1 MVYNAYRSVVVDRP
15 AGAFD
20 PIQGVSMHHTSLV
33 LLACSILVVAG
44 CNCDQSCSTDGGDN
58 PLLVEST
65 LPFGA
70 PPFDQIEEAHFAPA
84 FEAAMQAH
92 NAEIQAIVD
101 QADEPTFANT
111 LEALDLSG
119 RLLDNVRLIFLNINA
134 ADTSEGIQALAKEI
148 NPKLAGH
155 RDDRLMNDGLFARV
169 KEVYDARE
177 KMDLTTEQAR
187 LLEKHYKRFVRGGAN
202 LDAEAKLQLKALN
215 AELTTLSTQFGEN
228 LLKEMNSVALLIED
242 KVDLA
247 GLPQSVRDAAS
258 ATAKVQGHEGAWAF
272 NLQRTSWTP
281 FLQLSERRDL
291 REKLYTAY
299 TQLCSHGDE
308 TDNTALASK
317 IASLRVERAHVLG
330 YANHAAYQVE
340 KNMAETPDRVNELL
354 NKLWAPALAKA
365 TVELAELQSLADSL
379 GDDITVEMWDWWF
392 YSEKLRAAKYD
403 FDEGSVK
410 PYLELSRVRQA
421 AFDVA
426 GKLWGLQ
433 FIERA
438 DLPGYHPD
446 QVAFE
451 VQNADGSH
459 VGVFYVDYFARES
472 KRGGAWME
480 DVRRQWKV
488 DGEDIRPIVTNTCNF
503 SKPSEGQPALLSL
516 DEAATLFHEFGHALH
531 GLLSDVTYSSLSG
544 TNVAQDFVELPSQ
557 MMENWAFDP
566 AVLPTYA
573 RHYETGEP
581 IPVELIEKLQKAK
594 QFNQGFATTE
604 YLAASILDMDWH
616 TLGEAVDQDA
626 AAFETESMDR
636 IGIIEEIAPRYRTPY
651 FGHIFSGSYS
661 AGYYSYVWAEVLDAD
676 GFVAF
681 KEAGVFDRDLAKSY
695 RKNILSAGD
704 SENPMVL
711 YERFRG
717 AAPSIDAL
725 VARRGLGG

>member
-1 MVYNAYRSVVVDRP
+1 MNQSA
-15 AGAFD
+15 
-20 PIQGVSMHHTSLV
+20 LV
-33 LLACSILVVAG
+33 LLACSVLVVAG
-44 CNCDQSCSTDGGDN
+44 CNCDQSSTPEGGDN
-58 PLLVEST
+58 PLLVESS

-70 PPFDQIEEAHFAPA
+70 PPFDQIEEAHFTPA
-84 FEAAMQAH
+84 FEEAMAVH
-92 NAEIQAIVD
+92 NGEIQAIVD
-101 QADEPTFANT
+101 QTEEPTFANT
-111 LEALDLSG
+111 IEALDLSG

-134 ADTSEGIQALAKEI
+134 ANTSEGIQAIAKEI

-155 RDDRLMNDGLFARV
+155 RDDILMNDGLFARV
-169 KEVYDARE
+169 KAVYDTRQSLE
-177 KMDLTTEQAR
+177 LTAESAR
-187 LLEKHYKRFVRGGAN
+187 LLDKHYKRFVRGGAN
-202 LDAEAKLQLKALN
+202 LDAEAKVRLKELN
-215 AELTTLSTQFGEN
+215 SELTTLSTQFGEN

-242 KVDLA
+242 EAELA
-247 GLPQSVRDAAS
+247 GLPQSVRDAAAAV
-258 ATAKVQGHEGAWAF
+258 ATAQDHEGAWAF

-291 REKLYTAY
+291 REKLYLAY
-299 TQLCSHGDE
+299 TNLCAGGGE
-308 TDNTALASK
+308 TDNRALASR
-317 IASLRVERAHVLG
+317 IAALRVERARVLG
-330 YANHAAYQVE
+330 FETHAAYVIDD
-340 KNMAETPDRVNELL
+340 NMAETPERVYDLL
-354 NKLWAPALAKA
+354 NTLWTPALAKA
-365 TVELAELQSLADSL
+365 KTELAELQSLADRL
-379 GDDITVEMWDWWF
+379 GDGITLEMWDWWY

-403 FDEGSVK
+403 FDESVVK

-433 FIERA
+433 FIERS

-459 VGVFYVDYFARES
+459 VGVFYTDYFARES

-488 DGEDIRPIVTNTCNF
+488 DGKNIRPIVTNTCNF

-516 DEAATLFHEFGHALH
+516 DEATTLFHEFGHGLH

-544 TNVAQDFVELPSQ
+544 TNVARDFVELPSQ

-566 AVLPTYA
+566 EVLPTYA
-573 RHYETGEP
+573 RHVETGEP
-581 IPVELIEKLQKAK
+581 IPAELIEKLQKAK

-616 TLGEAVDQDA
+616 SLDEPVAQDA
-626 AAFETESMDR
+626 EAFEKASMDR
-636 IGIIEEIAPRYRTPY
+636 IGIIEEVVSRYRTPY
-651 FGHIFSGSYS
+651 FGHIFSGGYS

-681 KEAGVFDRDLAKSY
+681 KEAGVFDRDLAESY

-717 AAPSIDAL
+717 AAPTIDAL
-725 VARRGLGG
+725 VAKRGLN

>member
-1 MVYNAYRSVVVDRP
+1 MN
-15 AGAFD
+15 
-20 PIQGVSMHHTSLV
+20 HTALV
-33 LLACSILVVAG
+33 LFASSMLVVSG
-44 CNCDQSCSTDGGDN
+44 CTCDQSCSTDGGDN

-84 FEAAMQAH
+84 FEEAMSIH

-101 QADEPTFANT
+101 QTDEPTFANT
-111 LEALDLSG
+111 IEALDLAG
-119 RLLDNVRLIFLNINA
+119 RSLDNVRLIFLNLNA
-134 ADTSEGIQALAKEI
+134 ANTSEGIQALAKEI

-155 RDDRLMNDGLFARV
+155 RDDILMNDGLFARV
-169 KEVYDARE
+169 KAVYDARE
-177 KMDLTTEQAR
+177 TMDLNTEQAR
-187 LLEKHYKRFVRGGAN
+187 LLDKHYKRFVRGGAN
-202 LDAEAKLQLKALN
+202 LDAEAKAQLKDLN
-215 AELTTLSTQFGEN
+215 GQLSTLSTQFGEN

-242 KVDLA
+242 EADLA
-247 GLPQSVRDAAS
+247 GLPQSVRDAAAAV
-258 ATAKVQGHEGAWAF
+258 ATAQDHEGAWAF

-281 FLQLSERRDL
+281 FLKLSERRDL

-299 TQLCSHGDE
+299 IGLCSHGTE
-308 TDNTALASK
+308 TDNTVLASK
-317 IASLRVERAHVLG
+317 IAALRFERAEVLG
-330 YANHAAYQVE
+330 YVNHAAYQVE
-340 KNMAETPDRVNELL
+340 ENMAQTPERIYELL
-354 NKLWAPALAKA
+354 NKLWPPALAKA
-365 TVELAELQSLADSL
+365 TAERAELQALADSL
-379 GDDITVEMWDWWF
+379 GDDLSIEMWDWWY

-403 FDEGSVK
+403 FDESAVK

-426 GKLWGLQ
+426 GKLWGLK
-433 FIERA
+433 FIERP

-480 DVRRQWKV
+480 DVRRQWKA
-488 DGEDIRPIVTNTCNF
+488 DGENIRPIVTNTCNF

-516 DEAATLFHEFGHALH
+516 DEASTLFHEFGHALH

-544 TNVAQDFVELPSQ
+544 TNVAQDFVEMPSQ

-566 AVLPTYA
+566 EVLPTYA

-581 IPVELIEKLQKAK
+581 IPAELIEKLQKAK

-616 TLGEAVDQDA
+616 TLDEAAAQDA
-626 AAFETESMDR
+626 AAFETASMDR
-636 IGIIEEIAPRYRTPY
+636 IGIIEEIVSRYRTPY
-651 FGHIFSGSYS
+651 FGHIFSGEYS

-681 KEAGVFDRDLAKSY
+681 KEAGVFDRDLAESY

-725 VARRGLGG
+725 VTRRGLE

>member
-1 MVYNAYRSVVVDRP
+1 MNQSFLVV
-15 AGAFD
+15 
-20 PIQGVSMHHTSLV
+20 
-33 LLACSILVVAG
+33 LACSILVVAG
-44 CNCDQSCSTDGGDN
+44 CTGDQSYSGECGDN

-70 PPFDQIEEAHFAPA
+70 PPFDQIKEGHFAPA
-84 FEAAMQAH
+84 FEAAMEAH

-101 QADEPTFANT
+101 QVDQPTFANT
-111 LEALDLSG
+111 IEALDLSG
-119 RLLDNVRLIFLNINA
+119 RQLDNVRLIFLNINA
-134 ADTSEGIQALAKEI
+134 ANTSEGIQALAKEI

-155 RDDRLMNDGLFARV
+155 RDGILMNNGLFARV
-169 KEVYDARE
+169 KAVYDARE
-177 KMDLTTEQAR
+177 SLDLTTEQAR
-187 LLEKHYKRFVRGGAN
+187 LLDKHYRRFVRGGAD
-202 LDAEAKLQLKALN
+202 LGAEAKGHLKDLN

-228 LLKEMNSVALLIED
+228 LLKEMNSIALLIED
-242 KVDLA
+242 EADLA
-247 GLPQSVRDAAS
+247 GLPQAVRDAAAAV
-258 ATAKVQGHEGAWAF
+258 ATAQGHDGAWAF

-291 REKLYTAY
+291 REKLYRAY
-299 TQLCSHGDE
+299 TNLCANGGE
-308 TDNTALASK
+308 TDNRSLASQ
-317 IASLRVERAHVLG
+317 IAALRVEKANLLG
-330 YANHAAYQVE
+330 FETYAAYVVDD
-340 KNMAETPDRVNELL
+340 NMAETPERVNELL
-354 NKLWAPALAKA
+354 NTLWTPALAKA
-365 TVELAELQSLADSL
+365 KAERAELQALADSR

-403 FDEGSVK
+403 FDESSVK
-410 PYLELSRVRQA
+410 PYLELSKVRQA

-426 GKLWGLQ
+426 TKLWGLE
-433 FIERA
+433 FIERD

-446 QVAFE
+446 QVAYE
-451 VQNADGSH
+451 VQNADGSL
-459 VGVFYVDYFARES
+459 VGVLYVDYFARES

-488 DGEDIRPIVTNTCNF
+488 DGKDVRPIVTNTCNF
-503 SKPSEGQPALLSL
+503 SKPSDGQPALLSL
-516 DEAATLFHEFGHALH
+516 DEASTLFHEFGHALH

-544 TNVAQDFVELPSQ
+544 TNVARDFVELPSQ

-573 RHYETGEP
+573 RHVETGEP
-581 IPVELIEKLQKAK
+581 IPAELIEKLQKAK

-616 TLGEAVDQDA
+616 TLDETAPEDA
-626 AAFETESMDR
+626 EAFEKASMDR
-636 IGIIEEIAPRYRTPY
+636 IGIIPEIVPRYRSPY
-651 FGHIFSGSYS
+651 FGHIFSGESYS
-661 AGYYSYVWAEVLDAD
+661 AGYYAYVWAEVLDAD
-676 GFVAF
+676 GFVSF
-681 KEAGVFDRDLAKSY
+681 KEAGVFDPELAESY

-725 VARRGLGG
+725 VARRGLGK

>member
-1 MVYNAYRSVVVDRP
+1 MNQSA
-15 AGAFD
+15 
-20 PIQGVSMHHTSLV
+20 LV

-44 CNCDQSCSTDGGDN
+44 CNCDQSCTPGGGDN

-70 PPFDQIEEAHFAPA
+70 PPFDQIEEAHFTPA
-84 FEAAMQAH
+84 FEEAMAVH
-92 NAEIQAIVD
+92 NGEIQAIVD
-101 QADEPTFANT
+101 QTEEPTFANT
-111 LEALDLSG
+111 IEALDLSG

-134 ADTSEGIQALAKEI
+134 ANTSEGIQAIAKEI
-148 NPKLAGH
+148 NPRLAGH

-169 KEVYDARE
+169 KAVYDARE
-177 KMDLTTEQAR
+177 SMDLSAEQAR
-187 LLEKHYKRFVRGGAN
+187 LLDKQYKKFVRGGAN
-202 LDAEAKLQLKALN
+202 LDADAKGRLKELN
-215 AELTTLSTQFGEN
+215 GELTTLSTQFGEN

-242 KVDLA
+242 EADLA
-247 GLPQSVRDAAS
+247 GLPQSVRDAAAAV
-258 ATAKVQGHEGAWAF
+258 ATAQDHEGAWAF

-291 REKLYTAY
+291 REKLYLAY
-299 TQLCSHGDE
+299 TNLCGSGGE
-308 TDNTALASK
+308 MDNRALASS
-317 IASLRVERAHVLG
+317 IAALRVERAQLLG
-330 YANHAAYQVE
+330 FESHAAYVVDD
-340 KNMAETPDRVNELL
+340 NMAETPERVYELL
-354 NKLWAPALAKA
+354 NTLWTPALAKA
-365 TVELAELQSLADSL
+365 KTELAELQSLADRL
-379 GDDITVEMWDWWF
+379 GDGITLEMWDWWY

-403 FDEGSVK
+403 FDESVVK
-410 PYLELSRVRQA
+410 PYLELTKVRQA

-433 FIERA
+433 FIERS

-459 VGVFYVDYFARES
+459 VGVFYTDYFARES

-488 DGEDIRPIVTNTCNF
+488 DGKNIRPIVTNTCNF

-516 DEAATLFHEFGHALH
+516 DEATTLFHEFGHGLH

-544 TNVAQDFVELPSQ
+544 TNVARDFVELPSQ

-566 AVLPTYA
+566 EVLPTYA
-573 RHYETGEP
+573 RHVETGEP
-581 IPVELIEKLQKAK
+581 IPTELIEKLQKAK

-616 TLGEAVDQDA
+616 SLDEPVAEDA
-626 AAFETESMDR
+626 EAFEKASMDR
-636 IGIIEEIAPRYRTPY
+636 IGIIEEVVSRYRTSY
-651 FGHIFSGSYS
+651 FGHIFSGGYS

-681 KEAGVFDRDLAKSY
+681 KEAGVFDRDLAESY

-717 AAPSIDAL
+717 AAPTIDAL
-725 VARRGLGG
+725 VAKRGLN

>member
-1 MVYNAYRSVVVDRP
+1 MNHPVLALFACSL
-15 AGAFD
+15 
-20 PIQGVSMHHTSLV
+20 LV
-33 LLACSILVVAG
+33 LATG
-44 CNCDQSCSTDGGDN
+44 CTCCDEPCVSDSCDN
-58 PLLVEST
+58 PLLAEST

-92 NAEIQAIVD
+92 NAEVQAIVN
-101 QADEPTFANT
+101 QAEEPTFENT
-111 LEALDLSG
+111 LEALDLAG
-119 RLLDNVRLIFLNINA
+119 RSLDNVRLIFLNINA
-134 ADTSEGIQALAKEI
+134 ANTTEGIQALAKEI

-155 RDDRLMNDGLFARV
+155 RDDILMNEGLFARV
-169 KEVYDARE
+169 KAVYDARE
-177 KMDLTTEQAR
+177 SMGLPTESAR
-187 LLEKHYKRFVRGGAN
+187 LLDKHYRRFVRGGAN
-202 LDAEAKLQLKALN
+202 LEADAKERMKELN
-215 AELTTLSTQFGEN
+215 AELTTMSTQFGEN
-228 LLKEMNSVALLIED
+228 LLKEMNSVALLIDDEA
-242 KVDLA
+242 DLA
-247 GLPQSVRDAAS
+247 GLPQSVRDSAAAV
-258 ATAKVQGHEGAWAF
+258 ATAQDHEGAWAF

-291 REKLYTAY
+291 REKLYRAY
-299 TQLCSHGDE
+299 TNLCANGGE
-308 TDNTALASK
+308 TDNRALASR
-317 IASLRVERAHVLG
+317 IAALRVERANLLG
-330 YANHAAYQVE
+330 FETHAAYVVDD
-340 KNMAETPDRVNELL
+340 NMAETPEKVNDLL
-354 NKLWAPALAKA
+354 DTLWTPALAKA
-365 TVELAELQSLADSL
+365 KTELAELQALADSL
-379 GDDITVEMWDWWF
+379 GDDLTVEMWDWWF

-403 FDEGSVK
+403 FDESAVK
-410 PYLELSRVRQA
+410 PYLELSKVRQA

-426 GKLWGLQ
+426 GRLWGLQ
-433 FIERA
+433 FIQRD

-451 VQNADGSH
+451 VQNTDGSH

-488 DGEDIRPIVTNTCNF
+488 DGENIRPIVTNTCNF

-544 TNVAQDFVELPSQ
+544 TNVARDFVELPSQ
-557 MMENWAFDP
+557 MMENWALDP

-573 RHYETGEP
+573 RHFETGEP
-581 IPVELIEKLQKAK
+581 IPAALIEKLQKAK

-616 TLGEAVDQDA
+616 TLGEAANQDA
-626 AAFETESMDR
+626 MAFEKASMDR
-636 IGIIEEIAPRYRTPY
+636 IGIIEEIVSRYRTPY
-651 FGHIFSGSYS
+651 FGHIFSGGYS

-681 KEAGVFDRDLAKSY
+681 KEAGVFDRELAESY

-717 AAPSIDAL
+717 AAPTIDAL
-725 VARRGLGG
+725 VARRGLE

>member
-1 MVYNAYRSVVVDRP
+1 MN
-15 AGAFD
+15 
-20 PIQGVSMHHTSLV
+20 HTALV

-44 CNCDQSCSTDGGDN
+44 CNCEKSCEQSCTSDCADN
-58 PLLVEST
+58 PLLAEST

-70 PPFDQIEEAHFAPA
+70 PPFDQIEEADFAPA
-84 FEAAMQAH
+84 FEVVMKEH

-101 QADEPTFANT
+101 QGDDPTFANT
-111 LEALDLSG
+111 IEALDLAG
-119 RLLDNVRLIFLNINA
+119 RSLDSVRLVFLNINA
-134 ADTSEGIQALAKEI
+134 ANTSEGIQALAKDI

-155 RDDRLMNDGLFARV
+155 RDDILMNDGLFARV
-169 KEVYDARE
+169 KAVYDARE
-177 KMDLTTEQAR
+177 TMDLTTEQTR
-187 LLEKHYKRFVRGGAN
+187 LLDKHYRKFVRGGAN
-202 LDAEAKLQLKALN
+202 LDADAKARLKALN
-215 AELTTLSTQFGEN
+215 GELTMLSTQFGEN
-228 LLKEMNSVALLIED
+228 LLKEMNSVALLVED
-242 KVDLA
+242 EADLA
-247 GLPQSVRDAAS
+247 GLPQSVRDAAA
-258 ATAKVQGHEGAWAF
+258 ATATAQGHEGAWAF
-272 NLQRTSWTP
+272 TLQRTSWTP
-281 FLQLSERRDL
+281 FLQLSERRNL

-299 TQLCSHGDE
+299 TGLCSHGND
-308 TDNTALASK
+308 TDNSALASK
-317 IASLRVERAHVLG
+317 IASLRVERANVLG
-330 YANHAAYQVE
+330 YTNHAAYQVE
-340 KNMAETPDRVNELL
+340 ENMAETPERIYELL
-354 NKLWAPALAKA
+354 DKLWPAALAKA
-365 TVELAELQSLADSL
+365 TAERAELQALATSL
-379 GDDITVEMWDWWF
+379 GDDISIEMWDWWY

-410 PYLELSRVRQA
+410 PYLELSKVRQA

-426 GKLWGLQ
+426 QKLWGLQ
-433 FIERA
+433 FIQR
-438 DLPGYHPD
+438 DDIPGYHPD

-459 VGVFYVDYFARES
+459 VGVLYVDYFARES

-488 DGEDIRPIVTNTCNF
+488 DGKDIRPIVTNTCNF

-581 IPVELIEKLQKAK
+581 IPAELIEKLQKAK

-616 TLGEAVDQDA
+616 TLGEAGNQDA
-626 AAFETESMDR
+626 AAFERASMDR
-636 IGIIEEIAPRYRTPY
+636 IGIIPEIMSRYRTPY
-651 FGHIFSGSYS
+651 FGHIFSGGYS

-681 KEAGVFDRDLAKSY
+681 KEAGVFDRDLAESY

-725 VARRGLGG
+725 VARRGLE

>member
-1 MVYNAYRSVVVDRP
+1 
-15 AGAFD
+15 
-20 PIQGVSMHHTSLV
+20 MHHTSLV
-33 LLACSILVVAG
+33 MLACSILVVAG
-44 CNCDQSCSTDGGDN
+44 CTCDQSCTPDGADN
-58 PLLVEST
+58 PLLAEST

-84 FEAAMQAH
+84 FEEAMKVH

-101 QADEPTFANT
+101 ETEEPTFTNT
-111 LEALDLSG
+111 IEALDLSG
-119 RLLDNVRLIFLNINA
+119 RLLDHVKLIFLNINA
-134 ADTSEGIQALAKEI
+134 ANTSDGIQALAKEI

-155 RDDRLMNDGLFARV
+155 RDDRLMNEALFARV
-169 KEVYDARE
+169 KAVYDARE
-177 KMDLTTEQAR
+177 AMDLNTESAR
-187 LLEKHYKRFVRGGAN
+187 LLDKHYRRFVRGGAN
-202 LDAEAKLQLKALN
+202 LDAEAKAHLKDLN

-228 LLKEMNSVALLIED
+228 LLKEMNAVALLIED
-242 KVDLA
+242 EADLA
-247 GLPQSVRDAAS
+247 GLPQSVRDAAAAV
-258 ATAKVQGHEGAWAF
+258 ATAQGHEGAWAF

-299 TQLCSHGDE
+299 IQLCSHGNE

-340 KNMAETPDRVNELL
+340 ENMAETPDRVNELL

-365 TVELAELQSLADSL
+365 TAELAELQSLANSL
-379 GDDITVEMWDWWF
+379 GDDVSIEMWDWWF

-403 FDEGSVK
+403 FDEASVK
-410 PYLELSRVRQA
+410 PFLELSKVRQA

-426 GKLWGLQ
+426 GKLWGLK
-433 FIERA
+433 FIERS

-446 QVAFE
+446 QTAYE

-459 VGVFYVDYFARES
+459 VGVFYTDYFARES

-480 DVRRQWKV
+480 DVRRQWKI
-488 DGEDIRPIVTNTCNF
+488 DGKDIRPIVTNTCNF
-503 SKPSEGQPALLSL
+503 SKPSEGQPALLTL

-544 TNVAQDFVELPSQ
+544 TSVAQDFVELPSQ

-573 RHYETGEP
+573 RHFETGEP
-581 IPVELIEKLQKAK
+581 IPAELIEKLQRAK

-604 YLAASILDMDWH
+604 YLAACILDMDWH
-616 TLGEAVDQDA
+616 TLGEAVDQDSS
-626 AAFETESMDR
+626 AFETASMDR
-636 IGIIEEIAPRYRTPY
+636 IGIIEEIAPRYRSPY
-651 FGHIFSGSYS
+651 FGHIFSGGYS

-681 KEAGVFDRDLAKSY
+681 KEAGVFDRDLAESY

-725 VARRGLGG
+725 VARRGLE